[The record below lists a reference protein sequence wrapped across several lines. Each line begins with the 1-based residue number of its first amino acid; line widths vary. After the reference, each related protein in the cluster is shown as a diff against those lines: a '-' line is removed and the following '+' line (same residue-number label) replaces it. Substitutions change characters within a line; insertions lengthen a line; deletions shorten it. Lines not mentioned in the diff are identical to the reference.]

1 MHQQKL
7 LTSQLYQ
14 PCFKC
19 TLSTSTF
26 FIGENRL
33 RRLCLHFHQRAS
45 ADVNNVLK
53 DSQIIFDYP
62 FFLHRKIR
70 KLLLLMCHKYQFVF
84 LIIFFHTD
92 SITVIQYPVF
102 YTGCPL
108 QPPQRTGCRA
118 IFLAFRLDRHTGR
131 AAIRQQL
138 LLVRCG

>member
-1 MHQQKL
+1 MRQQKL

-19 TLSTSTF
+19 TLSTNTF
-26 FIGENRL
+26 FTGENRL

-45 ADVNNVLK
+45 ADANSVLK
-53 DSQIIFDYP
+53 DNQIIFDYP
-62 FFLHRKIR
+62 SQENKKVAVINVS
-70 KLLLLMCHKYQFVF
+70 HKYQFAF

-118 IFLAFRLDRHTGR
+118 IFLAFRLDRHTF
-131 AAIRQQL
+131 
-138 LLVRCG
+138 VNM